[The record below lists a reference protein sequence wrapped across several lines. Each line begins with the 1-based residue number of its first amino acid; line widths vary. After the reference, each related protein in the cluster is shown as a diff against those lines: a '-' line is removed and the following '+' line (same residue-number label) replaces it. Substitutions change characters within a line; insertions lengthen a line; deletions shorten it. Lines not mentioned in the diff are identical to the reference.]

1 MYIEWGVSLT
11 DTKLKKNGPKECT
24 SDFTGAQN
32 INVQ

>member
-1 MYIEWGVSLT
+1 MWWGVSLT
-11 DTKLKKNGPKECT
+11 DTKLKKNSLKERT